1 MSQPS
6 TDHQRSGTRSALHL
20 SRDAAKDFG
29 KDLGKDFSKDA
40 AKDGPKDAGET
51 KPAPLQV
58 VADALDHMRYGFIQL
73 TVHDGKLVQLDIT
86 ERRRFAS

>member
-20 SRDAAKDFG
+20 SRDTAKDFG
-29 KDLGKDFSKDA
+29 KDFGKDA
-40 AKDGPKDAGET
+40 AKDGSET

-58 VADALDHMRYGFIQL
+58 VADALDHMRYGVIQL

>member
-20 SRDAAKDFG
+20 SRDNAKDFG
-29 KDLGKDFSKDA
+29 KDLGKDA
-40 AKDGPKDAGET
+40 AKDAGEP

-58 VADALDHMRYGFIQL
+58 VADALDHMRYGVIQL

>member
-6 TDHQRSGTRSALHL
+6 PDSQRSGQKPGLHL
-20 SRDAAKDFG
+20 SREPGSAN
-29 KDLGKDFSKDA
+29 
-40 AKDGPKDAGET
+40 PKA
-51 KPAPLQV
+51 APLQV
-58 VADALDHMRYGFIQL
+58 VADALDQMRYGVIQL

>member
-6 TDHQRSGTRSALHL
+6 SDNQRSGLHL
-20 SRDAAKDFG
+20 SRDSEG
-29 KDLGKDFSKDA
+29 TN
-40 AKDGPKDAGET
+40 PKA
-51 KPAPLQV
+51 APLQV
-58 VADALDHMRYGFIQL
+58 VADALDQMRYGVIQL

>member
-6 TDHQRSGTRSALHL
+6 TDHQRSGHQV
-20 SRDAAKDFG
+20 SRDP
-29 KDLGKDFSKDA
+29 DA
-40 AKDGPKDAGET
+40 SSSGPNNSSNTNGRA
-51 KPAPLQV
+51 APLQV
-58 VADALDHMRYGFIQL
+58 VAEALDHMRYGVIQL

>member
-20 SRDAAKDFG
+20 SRDNARDFG
-29 KDLGKDFSKDA
+29 KDA
-40 AKDGPKDAGET
+40 AKDAPKDRGET

-58 VADALDHMRYGFIQL
+58 VADALDHMRYGVIQL

>member
-20 SRDAAKDFG
+20 SRDNAKDFGKDFG
-29 KDLGKDFSKDA
+29 KDLGKDA
-40 AKDGPKDAGET
+40 AKDAGET

-58 VADALDHMRYGFIQL
+58 VADALDHMRYGVIQL